1 MVGGRRGRSDHGHV
15 VDSRVV
21 AWRIVDCRARFQ
33 SAYQQSMPSVSSHK
47 HGSHG
52 QSFATIDAAGLNG
65 PAATS
70 ATDKVGRKLDLT
82 A

>member
-1 MVGGRRGRSDHGHV
+1 MKVHVSLERGWWAAG
-15 VDSRVV
+15 
-21 AWRIVDCRARFQ
+21 AGERIMAMSSIAAARFQ
-33 SAYQQSMPSVSSHK
+33 SAYQQSMPSVSSHT
-47 HGSHG
+47 HGGHG
-52 QSFATIDAAGLNG
+52 QSFATIDAAGSNG